1 MRILVSALLAGA
13 AITALNAPALAAAKK
28 APVQAHSNGA
38 DPRIGVLEQ
47 QLRDVQQQ
55 LQQIKQANGDN
66 DYSGAVADLKRSTGA
81 QYEDLNKQIAA
92 QTRTTIPNGR
102 LSFASADGQF
112 SLAFRSLVQFDYGYF
127 AQGKNP
133 GSVDLNS
140 GSNFRRAQIGIQGT
154 VFKDWSYNFIYDF
167 GGNGVEKNGYIYY
180 AYAQYDG
187 LGPFHAR
194 IGAIAPFA
202 GIEDATGSADLL
214 FLERPAVT
222 DIARNIGGSPGREG
236 LDLFLQGDTYLL
248 SAAYTG
254 KKTTDAATFDA
265 QQALVTRASWL
276 AVSEPGLK
284 WLLDANF
291 SHVFKIADTAANS
304 NLGSFS
310 FSNGPELAID
320 ATKTVNT
327 GSIDASKVTEFGFET
342 AATFAGFYGQG
353 GWFRFDVQRRTA
365 LPDPDFSGWYGALT
379 YSLTGEEHAYD
390 PTTASFRG
398 LRPAHPLGTPGGYGA
413 WELKARYSSID
424 LDFNPLTTAAAGGVF
439 GGKQDVWTVGLNWYV
454 NNAIRFALDY
464 DNISINHINAPATDI
479 SASAIALRTQI
490 SL

>member
-13 AITALNAPALAAAKK
+13 AIMALNAPALAAAKK

-133 GSVDLNS
+133 ASVDLNS

-236 LDLFLQGDTYLL
+236 LDLFLQGDT
-248 SAAYTG
+248 
-254 KKTTDAATFDA
+254 
-265 QQALVTRASWL
+265 
-276 AVSEPGLK
+276 
-284 WLLDANF
+284 
-291 SHVFKIADTAANS
+291 
-304 NLGSFS
+304 
-310 FSNGPELAID
+310 
-320 ATKTVNT
+320 
-327 GSIDASKVTEFGFET
+327 
-342 AATFAGFYGQG
+342 
-353 GWFRFDVQRRTA
+353 
-365 LPDPDFSGWYGALT
+365 
-379 YSLTGEEHAYD
+379 
-390 PTTASFRG
+390 
-398 LRPAHPLGTPGGYGA
+398 
-413 WELKARYSSID
+413 
-424 LDFNPLTTAAAGGVF
+424 
-439 GGKQDVWTVGLNWYV
+439 
-454 NNAIRFALDY
+454 
-464 DNISINHINAPATDI
+464 
-479 SASAIALRTQI
+479 
-490 SL
+490 